1 MIVYRHRERDPEIK
15 EGDTMTY
22 TYNTPNPHGR
32 IRDLLVDEMLLAL
45 EARGEDVPTGEE
57 KEEE

>member
-1 MIVYRHRERDPEIK
+1 MIVYRHRERVPEMK
-15 EGDTMTY
+15 EVETMTY
-22 TYNTPNPHGR
+22 TYDTPNPHGR

-57 KEEE
+57 EEE